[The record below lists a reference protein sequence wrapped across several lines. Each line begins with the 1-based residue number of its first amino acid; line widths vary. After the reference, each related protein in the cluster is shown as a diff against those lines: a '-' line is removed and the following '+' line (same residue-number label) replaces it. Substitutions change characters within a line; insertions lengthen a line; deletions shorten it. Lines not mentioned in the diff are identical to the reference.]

1 MTKLNQKIMRGPK
14 LEMSKQANLTR
25 FWPALYEPNQAG
37 PEWWNGLNFWARPAG
52 WPVIFFPYVKCLVQN
67 QISRKLSQQKQPCNI

>member
-37 PEWWNGLNFWARPAG
+37 PEW
-52 WPVIFFPYVKCLVQN
+52 
-67 QISRKLSQQKQPCNI
+67 